1 MPDLCLVYGIGSGL
15 EYSNSNPMQQIK
27 QNLLMCDYG
36 NIEINTGLGYA
47 CAVKY
52 KLQHSAIFRA
62 ILGC

>member
-1 MPDLCLVYGIGSGL
+1 MPDFYLVYGIGL
-15 EYSNSNPMQQIK
+15 ELESNY
-27 QNLLMCDYG
+27 LLMCDYG

-52 KLQHSAIFRA
+52 NFKHSAISRA